1 MRKEFKDITGQR
13 FGRLTAIKRIEG
25 KKPTYWLCECDCGN
39 RKEIQ
44 LNNLTTGNS
53 KSCGCL
59 SKEHHVIKHNA
70 SNTRL
75 YNIYL
80 AIKNR
85 CLLKSCS
92 NYERYGGRGIKVCQE
107 WIDNFENFREWS
119 ISNGYNDQLSIDR
132 IDNNGNYCPE
142 NCRWADMTTQA
153 RNQRVRSTNRSG
165 VAGVTVSNEKGRR
178 KKYRAT
184 FQLGEKRIV
193 IGSFEK
199 LEDAIEARRQAELKY
214 WGYTKI
220 PKETAGGK

>member
-92 NYERYGGRGIKVCQE
+92 NYKRYGGRGIKVCRE

-142 NCRWADMTTQA
+142 NCRWTTVKEQANNRRSNVILTYNGISQTIMQWSEEINIPYMTLRA
-153 RNQRVRSTNRSG
+153 R
-165 VAGVTVSNEKGRR
+165 
-178 KKYRAT
+178 
-184 FQLGEKRIV
+184 
-193 IGSFEK
+193 
-199 LEDAIEARRQAELKY
+199 IERGWSVQKAL
-214 WGYTKI
+214 TT
-220 PKETAGGK
+220 PVLSH

>member
-25 KKPTYWLCECDCGN
+25 KNPTYWLCECDCGN

-92 NYERYGGRGIKVCQE
+92 NYKRYGGRGIKVCQE

-142 NCRWADMTTQA
+142 NCRWTTVKEQANNRKSNVILTYNGISQTIMQWSEEINIPYMTLRA
-153 RNQRVRSTNRSG
+153 R
-165 VAGVTVSNEKGRR
+165 
-178 KKYRAT
+178 
-184 FQLGEKRIV
+184 
-193 IGSFEK
+193 
-199 LEDAIEARRQAELKY
+199 IERGWSVQKAL
-214 WGYTKI
+214 TT
-220 PKETAGGK
+220 PVLSH

>member
-92 NYERYGGRGIKVCQE
+92 NYKRYGGRGIKVCQE

-142 NCRWADMTTQA
+142 NCRWTTVKEQANNRRSNVILTYNGISQTIMQWSEEINIPYMTLRA
-153 RNQRVRSTNRSG
+153 R
-165 VAGVTVSNEKGRR
+165 
-178 KKYRAT
+178 
-184 FQLGEKRIV
+184 
-193 IGSFEK
+193 
-199 LEDAIEARRQAELKY
+199 IERGWSVQKALI
-214 WGYTKI
+214 T
-220 PKETAGGK
+220 PVLSH